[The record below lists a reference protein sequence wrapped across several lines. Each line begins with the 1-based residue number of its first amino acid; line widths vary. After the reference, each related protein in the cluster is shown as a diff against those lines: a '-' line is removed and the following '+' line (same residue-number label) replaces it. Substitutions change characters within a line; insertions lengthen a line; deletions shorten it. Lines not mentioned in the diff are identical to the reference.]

1 MENLL
6 GWFFL
11 LLIFCFIILWSKK
24 FPNLA
29 ILLITA
35 FFIRAILVIFEHYDF
50 INLPD
55 THSDAKKF
63 QTIASEFS
71 KNNSFF
77 ILFYFLEP
85 DSLLISRIISIFYSV
100 FGESVLMAKSI
111 SVALGT
117 ASVYLVFNL
126 TLMLWDYPSA
136 KKAAWVAAIFPTLV
150 LYSCITLREAY
161 IVFFLLFGCIGLV
174 KFFKKNSFSS
184 FLQIVTSFFILGL
197 FHGPLLLGGILFL
210 FFFSLKLI
218 KKQLLA
224 LFNLKLKIF
233 SFILTIILFIPLILI
248 LSGDL
253 TVPYFTGYYND
264 INLII
269 YKANIGI
276 KGLASYPS
284 WLIMNNEN
292 ELLIKIIFRIIYFL
306 YSPFIWDIKSSFHL
320 FGLLDGILYL
330 ILSIY
335 LIKNWRLI
343 WENPIA
349 RFFILLIF
357 FYLIIYALGVGNF
370 GTGIRHRSK
379 LVVLLIVL
387 AAPRINKF
395 IFSAKKKIYKS

>member
-1 MENLL
+1 M
-6 GWFFL
+6 
-11 LLIFCFIILWSKK
+11 
-24 FPNLA
+24 
-29 ILLITA
+29 
-35 FFIRAILVIFEHYDF
+35 
-50 INLPD
+50 
-55 THSDAKKF
+55 
-63 QTIASEFS
+63 
-71 KNNSFF
+71 
-77 ILFYFLEP
+77 
-85 DSLLISRIISIFYSV
+85 
-100 FGESVLMAKSI
+100 
-111 SVALGT
+111 
-117 ASVYLVFNL
+117 
-126 TLMLWDYPSA
+126 
-136 KKAAWVAAIFPTLV
+136 
-150 LYSCITLREAY
+150 
-161 IVFFLLFGCIGLV
+161 
-174 KFFKKNSFSS
+174 
-184 FLQIVTSFFILGL
+184 
-197 FHGPLLLGGILFL
+197 
-210 FFFSLKLI
+210 
-218 KKQLLA
+218 
-224 LFNLKLKIF
+224 
-233 SFILTIILFIPLILI
+233 
-248 LSGDL
+248 
-253 TVPYFTGYYND
+253 PYFTGYYND